1 MARYAR
7 GKWSKA
13 QDDRTGWKV
22 SYKDLKTEWT
32 GVRVHK
38 SEWEPKHPQLD
49 PPRRINDPQAL
60 SNPRPD
66 TSNVNATVDYN
77 YHFANQPITGTFS
90 LGWYLGNDAF
100 GISVSETALPTTVS
114 IETVG
119 NTIWDGGATTWDGGL
134 TKWDILGNYTV
145 QVL

>member
-66 TSNVNATVDYN
+66 TSNVNTTVDYN

-90 LGWYLGNDAF
+90 LGWYLGNSNF
-100 GISVSETALPTTVS
+100 GLTVS
-114 IETVG
+114 SSLTPTAQILQSVPQ
-119 NTIWDGGATTWDGGL
+119 TTWDGG
-134 TKWDILGNYTV
+134 TTTWDSGTTNWDILGFYVV
-145 QVL
+145 QTS